1 VSIVVLVLV
10 ENPPWYAR
18 PTTLVW
24 KDMWRHSGV
33 CLTPH
38 SHSHV
43 MIAALGLKERFI
55 SEKARF
61 QRGEQDG
68 RNAKTAQLLTHAG
81 LISFKEKGRQGN
93 PEARNQDKLS
103 ALGVA

>member
-10 ENPPWYAR
+10 ENPRWYAR
-18 PTTLVW
+18 PMTLVW
-24 KDMWRHSGV
+24 KGMWRQSGV
-33 CLTPH
+33 CLAPH

-43 MIAALGLKERFI
+43 MMAALGLKEGFT
-55 SEKARF
+55 SQKARF

-68 RNAKTAQLLTHAG
+68 QDLKTAQLLTHACF
-81 LISFKEKGRQGN
+81 ISFKEKGRQGN
-93 PEARNQDKLS
+93 PEARNQNELS